1 MTNFPTSEVLE
12 EEGASPLLTVG
23 KRTGAVRTG
32 YTQKGMREPAYELK
46 RCMLDHSREKKHSGW
61 KKQLLEEWTQDRTD
75 PVQHSMSN
83 LGWWEGC
90 EVRKERR
97 LKR

>member
-1 MTNFPTSEVLE
+1 MRSWRKKEAGPQ
-12 EEGASPLLTVG
+12 LTVG
-23 KRTGAVRTG
+23 KRRGAVRTG
-32 YTQKGMREPAYELK
+32 FTQKGMCEPAYEMN
-46 RCMLDHSREKKHSGW
+46 RYMLDHSREKSIQGGRNNC
-61 KKQLLEEWTQDRTD
+61 LEEWMQDRAEC
-75 PVQHSMSN
+75 VQHSMSN